1 MLLLNRL
8 GSVTTTSLSEIDL
21 SVGLAGGWLA
31 NPTLL
36 ASGVAGESVE
46 SLLSAI
52 KAGAGGAVSK
62 SIGLKPRR
70 GYPDP
75 TVVRLDAGT
84 INAVGLSNPGAAV
97 FSKPLDPLKGG
108 DAPFIVSVFGGS
120 PAEFSKVVR
129 TLDGKNFA
137 GYELNLSC
145 PHVEGVGTEV
155 GHDPELVARVVR
167 AVKSATGKRV
177 FAKLSPNTERI
188 LEVARAAV
196 DEGVDGI
203 TAINTVRA
211 MMMIDVES
219 QRPVLSH
226 RTGGLSGSA
235 IRPIA
240 LRCVYELSEEFEV
253 PIMGVGGISMWDHAV
268 EFLLAGATAVQ
279 VGTAASG
286 NYGLFRKIVEGIGG
300 YIRRKG
306 FRTVAEITGLAHRG
320 WACRTCSFTARS

>member
-1 MLLLNRL
+1 M
-8 GSVTTTSLSEIDL
+8 SEIDL
-21 SVGLAGGWLA
+21 SVGLAARRLA

-52 KAGAGGAVSK
+52 EAGAGGAVSK
-62 SIGLKPRR
+62 SIGPKPRR
-70 GYPDP
+70 GYPEP
-75 TVVRLDAGT
+75 TVVRLDSGT
-84 INAVGLSNPGAAV
+84 INAVGLSNPGAAR
-97 FSKPLDPLKGG
+97 FSKRLDSLKGS
-108 DAPFIVSVFGGS
+108 DAIIVSVFGGS

-155 GHDPELVARVVR
+155 GHDPELVARVVK
-167 AVKSATGKRV
+167 AVKSATGKPV

-203 TAINTVRA
+203 TAINTVKA
-211 MMMIDVES
+211 MAIDVGT

-253 PIMGVGGISMWDHAV
+253 PIMGVGGISRWDHAV
-268 EFLLAGATAVQ
+268 QFLLAGASAVQ

-286 NYGLFRKIVEGIGG
+286 NYGLFREIVEGIEG
-300 YIRRKG
+300 YMQRKG
-306 FRTVAEITGLAHRG
+306 FRRVEEMKGRAHRG
-320 WACRTCSFTARS
+320 

>member
-1 MLLLNRL
+1 
-8 GSVTTTSLSEIDL
+8 
-21 SVGLAGGWLA
+21 LA

-52 KAGAGGAVSK
+52 EAGAGGAVSK

-75 TVVRLDAGT
+75 TVVPLDSGT
-84 INAVGLSNPGAAV
+84 INAVGLSNPGAAS
-97 FSKPLDPLKGG
+97 FSKRLDSLKRS
-108 DAPFIVSVFGGS
+108 DAPTTIIVSVFGGS

-167 AVKSATGKRV
+167 AVKSATGKPV

-211 MMMIDVES
+211 MMIDIET

-253 PIMGVGGISMWDHAV
+253 PIMGVGGISRGITRFNSCSRVPAPSRWGQR
-268 EFLLAGATAVQ
+268 LR
-279 VGTAASG
+279 GTTDSSG
-286 NYGLFRKIVEGIGG
+286 R
-300 YIRRKG
+300 
-306 FRTVAEITGLAHRG
+306 
-320 WACRTCSFTARS
+320 

>member
-1 MLLLNRL
+1 
-8 GSVTTTSLSEIDL
+8 LSEIDL
-21 SVGLAGGWLA
+21 SVGLAGRRLA

-52 KAGAGGAVSK
+52 AAGAGGAVSK
-62 SIGLKPRR
+62 SIGSKPRR
-70 GYPDP
+70 GYSDP
-75 TVVRLDAGT
+75 TVVRLDSGT
-84 INAVGLSNPGAAV
+84 INAVGLSNPGAAR
-97 FSKPLDPLKGG
+97 FSKRLDSLKGS
-108 DAPFIVSVFGGS
+108 DAPIIVSVFGRS
-120 PAEFSKVVR
+120 PTEFSKVVR

-155 GHDPELVARVVR
+155 GHDPELVARVVK
-167 AVKSATGKRV
+167 AIKSTTEKPV

-203 TAINTVRA
+203 TAINTVRV
-211 MMMIDVES
+211 MMIDVET

-253 PIMGVGGISMWDHAV
+253 PIMGVGGISRWDHAV
-268 EFLLAGATAVQ
+268 QFLLAGASAVQ

-286 NYGLFRKIVEGIGG
+286 DYGLFTEIVEGIRG
-300 YIRRKG
+300 YMRRKD
-306 FRTVAEITGLAHRG
+306 FRKVGEMTGLAHRG
-320 WACRTCSFTARS
+320 

>member
-1 MLLLNRL
+1 
-8 GSVTTTSLSEIDL
+8 LSEIDL

-97 FSKPLDPLKGG
+97 FSKRLDPLKGG
-108 DAPFIVSVFGGS
+108 DAPFIIVSVFGGS

-167 AVKSATGKRV
+167 AVKSATGKPV

-286 NYGLFRKIVEGIGG
+286 KYGLFRKIVEGIGG

-306 FRTVAEITGLAHRG
+306 FRTVAEITGLVHR
-320 WACRTCSFTARS
+320 R

>member
-1 MLLLNRL
+1 M
-8 GSVTTTSLSEIDL
+8 SEIDL
-21 SVGLAGGWLA
+21 SVEVAGVRLA

-36 ASGVAGESVE
+36 ASGVSGESAE

-52 KAGAGGAVSK
+52 EAGAGGAVSK

-70 GYPDP
+70 GYPEP
-75 TVVRLDAGT
+75 TVVGLESGT
-84 INAVGLSNPGAAV
+84 INAVGLSNPGAAR
-97 FSKPLDPLKGG
+97 FSRRLDSLKGN
-108 DAPFIVSVFGGS
+108 DAPIIVSVFGGS

-129 TLDGKNFA
+129 TLDGKDFA

-145 PHVEGVGTEV
+145 PHVKGVGTEV
-155 GHDPELVARVVR
+155 GHDPELVARVVK
-167 AVKSATGKRV
+167 AVKSATDKPV

-188 LEVARAAV
+188 LEVAKAAV

-211 MMMIDVES
+211 MMIDVET

-240 LRCVYELSEEFEV
+240 LRCVYELYGFGV
-253 PIMGVGGISMWDHAV
+253 PIMGVGGISRWDHAV
-268 EFLLAGATAVQ
+268 QFLLAGASAVQ
-279 VGTAASG
+279 VGTAATG
-286 NYGLFRKIVEGIGG
+286 NYGLFREIVEGIGG

-306 FRTVAEITGLAHRG
+306 FRGVGEMTGLAHRG
-320 WACRTCSFTARS
+320 

>member
-1 MLLLNRL
+1 
-8 GSVTTTSLSEIDL
+8 
-21 SVGLAGGWLA
+21 LA

-52 KAGAGGAVSK
+52 EAGAGGAVSK

-75 TVVRLDAGT
+75 TVVPLDSGT
-84 INAVGLSNPGAAV
+84 INAVGLSNPGAAS
-97 FSKPLDPLKGG
+97 FSRRLDSLKRS
-108 DAPFIVSVFGGS
+108 DAPTTIIVSVFGGS

-167 AVKSATGKRV
+167 AVKSATGKPV

-188 LEVARAAV
+188 LEA
-196 DEGVDGI
+196 
-203 TAINTVRA
+203 
-211 MMMIDVES
+211 MMIDIET

-253 PIMGVGGISMWDHAV
+253 PIMGVGGISRGITRFNSCSRVPAPSRWGQR
-268 EFLLAGATAVQ
+268 LR
-279 VGTAASG
+279 GTTDSSG
-286 NYGLFRKIVEGIGG
+286 R
-300 YIRRKG
+300 
-306 FRTVAEITGLAHRG
+306 
-320 WACRTCSFTARS
+320 

>member
-1 MLLLNRL
+1 M
-8 GSVTTTSLSEIDL
+8 
-21 SVGLAGGWLA
+21 
-31 NPTLL
+31 
-36 ASGVAGESVE
+36 AGESVE

-52 KAGAGGAVSK
+52 KVGAGGAVSK

-97 FSKPLDPLKGG
+97 FSKRLDSLKGG
-108 DAPFIVSVFGGS
+108 DALIIVSVFGGS

-129 TLDGKNFA
+129 TLDDKNFA
-137 GYELNLSC
+137 GYEPNLSC

-155 GHDPELVARVVR
+155 GHDPELVARVVKS
-167 AVKSATGKRV
+167 VKSATGKPV

-188 LEVARAAV
+188 PEVARAAV

-211 MMMIDVES
+211 TMIDVET

-253 PIMGVGGISMWDHAV
+253 PIMGVG
-268 EFLLAGATAVQ
+268 
-279 VGTAASG
+279 ASPG
-286 NYGLFRKIVEGIGG
+286 
-300 YIRRKG
+300 
-306 FRTVAEITGLAHRG
+306 EIMRFNS
-320 WACRTCSFTARS
+320 CSRAPPRSR

>member
-1 MLLLNRL
+1 MHR
-8 GSVTTTSLSEIDL
+8 
-21 SVGLAGGWLA
+21 
-31 NPTLL
+31 P
-36 ASGVAGESVE
+36 
-46 SLLSAI
+46 
-52 KAGAGGAVSK
+52 KAQE
-62 SIGLKPRR
+62 

-75 TVVRLDAGT
+75 TVVPLDSGT
-84 INAVGLSNPGAAV
+84 INAVGLSNPDAAS
-97 FSKPLDPLKGG
+97 FSKRLDSLKRS
-108 DAPFIVSVFGGS
+108 DAPTTTIIISVFGGS

-129 TLDGKNFA
+129 TVDGKNFA

-155 GHDPELVARVVR
+155 GHDPELVARVVS
-167 AVKSATGKRV
+167 AVKSATGKPV

-196 DEGVDGI
+196 DEGGDGI

-211 MMMIDVES
+211 MMIDVET

-253 PIMGVGGISMWDHAV
+253 PIMGVGGISRWDNAV
-268 EFLLAGATAVQ
+268 QFLLAGASAVQ

-306 FRTVAEITGLAHRG
+306 FRRVGEITGLAHR
-320 WACRTCSFTARS
+320 

>member
-1 MLLLNRL
+1 M
-8 GSVTTTSLSEIDL
+8 
-21 SVGLAGGWLA
+21 A

-52 KAGAGGAVSK
+52 EAGAGGAVSK

-75 TVVRLDAGT
+75 TVVRLDSGT
-84 INAVGLSNPGAAV
+84 INAVGLSNPDAAS
-97 FSKPLDPLKGG
+97 FSKRLDSLKRS
-108 DAPFIVSVFGGS
+108 DAPTTTIIVSVFGGS

-167 AVKSATGKRV
+167 AVKSATGKPV

-203 TAINTVRA
+203 TAINTSRA
-211 MMMIDVES
+211 MMIDIET

-253 PIMGVGGISMWDHAV
+253 PIMGVGGISRWDRAV
-268 EFLLAGATAVQ
+268 QFLLAGASAVQ
-279 VGTAASG
+279 VGIAASG

-306 FRTVAEITGLAHRG
+306 FRRVGEITGLAHR
-320 WACRTCSFTARS
+320 